1 MTVDFAPSSSLAHSK
16 EHTAPTAVQ
25 ANGAFLSAV
34 SKPIKKPDPFLFPMS
49 NTQIVTQEHVAYSE
63 EQRRLITDVLCKG
76 ASETEVEFFMEV
88 SKRCRLDPFRKQ
100 IHAVKR
106 WDATLQREALSFQVG
121 IDGLRAIASRTG
133 EYVGNDEPAFELDA
147 KGNPIKASCTVYRL
161 IHGQR
166 YAFTASVF
174 WAEYAQKKKDGSLT
188 KMWYD
193 RPFGQLGKCAE
204 AAALRKAFPEE
215 SGGLYTEEELDSD
228 DTTIAPNAR
237 TVVMPTVDEVKV
249 TPTPT
254 TQPKDI
260 EAETLEVVKPEL
272 TQEEMDVLDFIA
284 VINEYTKGNGLTR
297 AVNEQLSSF
306 KEPHKAKVKAAIF
319 KRSKELGLVWN
330 VEAKAFQPLA

>member
-1 MTVDFAPSSSLAHSK
+1 M
-16 EHTAPTAVQ
+16 Q
-25 ANGAFLSAV
+25 ANGESLCAA
-34 SKPIKKPDPFLFPMS
+34 SKHIKKLDQSPMSS
-49 NTQIVTQEHVAYSE
+49 NTQIVTQEHAAYSE

-215 SGGLYTEEELDSD
+215 SGGLYTEEELGGD
-228 DTTIAPNAR
+228 DAASIAPTAR
-237 TVVMPTVDEVKV
+237 AVVMPTVDEVKASRA
-249 TPTPT
+249 PT
-254 TQPKDI
+254 TQPKAI
-260 EAETLEVVKPEL
+260 EAETLEVVQPEL
-272 TQEEMDVLDFIA
+272 TQEEMDVLDFIG
-284 VINEYTKGNGLTR
+284 VIAEYTEGNGLTR